1 MACTAGFA
9 LYLLDATF
17 RIVQRMHVTVADLS
31 SKSSQ
36 DGTLA
41 TLSFRWSNVAEVLP
55 AQIIWINVPS
65 ISILHWHPVSVAHVQ
80 LDDSSDPRGTGT
92 IQVHSRRTGHG
103 PRYQFCCHL
112 ELFTA

>member
-1 MACTAGFA
+1 MDCTAGFA

-31 SKSSQ
+31 AKSSQ

-55 AQIIWINVPS
+55 AQITHLTHVAQGLFKCIQGVRDMDQG
-65 ISILHWHPVSVAHVQ
+65 ISSAAILSYLQPNTVCIQFHKVSN
-80 LDDSSDPRGTGT
+80 L
-92 IQVHSRRTGHG
+92 
-103 PRYQFCCHL
+103 L
-112 ELFTA
+112 